1 MLKENAP
8 REALPFGKP
17 SKPLDI
23 AGFVKRYGLIVL
35 VLGSFLF
42 TLTVPIVLLISKPN
56 YEVHALMRIDPII
69 PSLITKSED
78 PSIINYYQDYA
89 NTQARR
95 MMDFEILKK
104 TVEKL
109 TPRQKS
115 AVLPASLSSDKCADI
130 LGMMIRVTPVNG
142 THLIDVTASSP
153 KKEGLAPLVNNFMQV
168 FLEKVRKGNETQD
181 TERLSYLRNEKQSLN
196 TEIAAIEEKLNT
208 LTKEI
213 STADFEE
220 TYNLANKKSVQLQQM
235 YVNAL
240 FDRVSSENQYQ
251 ETEKTGKQL
260 KSLSLTPMVEEQVMH
275 NQSLDFTSSW
285 TYQQQ
290 QQLRS
295 STDGLTPNNPDRI
308 YVEERMKAMQDYE
321 RKLKDEVRSAAKNVV
336 YGKRDYELRKDLIQ
350 AANKSEKSKKSEKDI
365 LKEMEESKNESVRV
379 SVGLH
384 LGESLK
390 ALLKHKRDL
399 LDQVDT
405 RIHELEVEG
414 KAPLHIAIESVAREP
429 DKPTGS
435 NTKKFL
441 LMFFGG
447 AFGSIAAICLAFEY
461 FDNRIRR
468 PEEIR
473 QALGYPSAKPIVKAQ
488 AKVPLH
494 ELVSRGPLDPAAMA
508 INSLA
513 IGFSREK
520 KSNNAQIIMFTG
532 VDAGAGAT
540 TIAFNCAQALTRI
553 APRVL
558 MIEANLASPSL
569 GKLNG
574 RSPSQAGLSD
584 LLHSSAAMSD
594 YIVVGSGYLPDMLYA
609 GNTKEHGMPK
619 HRIGELL
626 DQAKNEYDFICIDC
640 PPVLESDL
648 TEHMALYSDIV
659 ALITLGDSTLYK
671 DLRTAAE
678 ALVRLDVPAIAPVLN
693 WSGNIRAISV
703 DKLLEK
709 RPEFLDKI
717 KTGNIEKFIRNLPPP
732 NQLIETIKTTLV
744 TLAGHVKGAGAAVST
759 KRQKPS

>member
-17 SKPLDI
+17 SKPLDVG
-23 AGFVKRYGLIVL
+23 GFLKRYGLIVL

-95 MMDFEILKK
+95 MMAFENLKK

-109 TPRQKS
+109 TPRQKAS
-115 AVLPASLSSDKCADI
+115 VLPASLPADKSANLLSLI
-130 LGMMIRVTPVNG
+130 IKVNPVNG
-142 THLIDVTASSP
+142 THLLDVSASSP
-153 KKEGLAPLVNNFMQV
+153 KKEGLAPLVNNFMKV
-168 FLEKVRKGNETQD
+168 FLEKVRTGNEMQD
-181 TERLSYLRNEKQSLN
+181 TERLSYLRNEKQSLG
-196 TEIAAIEEKLNT
+196 TEIALIEEKLTT
-208 LTKEI
+208 LTKDI
-213 STADFEE
+213 STADFAE
-220 TYNLANKKSVQLQQM
+220 TYNSAYKKSEQLQQV

-240 FDRVSSENQYQ
+240 YDRVSAENQYQ
-251 ETEKTGKQL
+251 EIEKTGKQL
-260 KSLSLTPMVEEQVMH
+260 KSLTLSPMVEELVMH

-321 RKLKDEVRSAAKNVV
+321 KKLKNEVRSDAKTVV

-350 AANKSEKSKKSEKDI
+350 AFAKSEKAKKSEKDI
-365 LKEMEESKNESVRV
+365 LNELEESRKESVRI

-390 ALLKHKRDL
+390 SLLKHKRDL
-399 LDQVDT
+399 LDMVDT

-414 KAPLHIAIESVAREP
+414 KAPLHIAIESAAREP
-429 DKPTGS
+429 EKPTGS
-435 NTKKFL
+435 NTQKL
-441 LMFFGG
+441 LMIFFGG
-447 AFGSIAAICLAFEY
+447 AFGSVTAVFLALEF

-468 PEEIR
+468 PEDIR
-473 QALGYPSAKPIVKAQ
+473 QALGYPPAKPIVKALGE
-488 AKVPLH
+488 VPFH
-494 ELVSRGPLDPAAMA
+494 ELVGRTPRDPAAMA

-520 KSNNAQIIMFTG
+520 KSNNARVIMFTG
-532 VDAGAGAT
+532 VDKGVGTT
-540 TIAFNCAQALTRI
+540 TIAFNCAEALTRV
-553 APRVL
+553 APKVL
-558 MIEANLASPSL
+558 MIEADLPNPSL

-574 RSPSQAGLSD
+574 RPPSQAGLAD
-584 LLHSSAAMSD
+584 LLCSSAPLSD
-594 YIVVGSGYLPDMLYA
+594 YIVVGSGYLPDTLYA
-609 GNTKEHGMPK
+609 GNTETHGIPK
-619 HRIGELL
+619 HRMGELL
-626 DQAKNEYDFICIDC
+626 EQAKNEYDFICIDC

-648 TEHMALYSDIV
+648 TEHLALYSDIA
-659 ALITLGDSTLYK
+659 ALISLGDSTMYR
-671 DLRTAAE
+671 DLRASAE
-678 ALVRLDVPAIAPVLN
+678 ALVRLEIPAIAPILN
-693 WSGNIRAISV
+693 WNGNARSISV
-703 DKLLEK
+703 DKLLED

-717 KTGNIEKFIRNLPPP
+717 NTGKIEAFIRDLPHLD
-732 NQLIETIKTTLV
+732 QMLDKIKKTLMAL
-744 TLAGHVKGAGAAVST
+744 TGYAKDMGSAVS
-759 KRQKPS
+759 KKKQKPS

>member
-23 AGFVKRYGLIVL
+23 AGFIKRYGLIVL

-42 TLTVPIVLLISKPN
+42 ALTVPIVLLISKPN

-109 TPRQKS
+109 TPRQKA
-115 AVLPASLSSDKCADI
+115 AVLPASLPSDKCADI
-130 LGMMIRVTPVNG
+130 LGLIIKVSPVGG
-142 THLIDVTASSP
+142 THLMDVSASSP
-153 KKEGLAPLVNNFMQV
+153 KKEGLASLVNNFMQV
-168 FLEKVRKGNETQD
+168 FLEKVRQGNEMQD
-181 TERLSYLRNEKQSLN
+181 TERLNYLRNEKQALN
-196 TEIAAIEEKLNT
+196 TEIAVIEEKLNT
-208 LTKEI
+208 LTKDI
-213 STADFEE
+213 STADFAE

-240 FDRVSSENQYQ
+240 YDRVSSENQYK
-251 ETEKTGKQL
+251 ETEKNGVQL

-290 QQLRS
+290 QQLRG
-295 STDGLTPNNPDRI
+295 STDGLTPSNPDRI

-321 RKLKDEVRSAAKNVV
+321 RKLKDEVRNAAKNVV

-350 AANKSEKSKKSEKDI
+350 AANKSEKSKKSEKDL
-365 LKEMEESKNESVRV
+365 LKELEESRNESVRV

-429 DKPTGS
+429 EKPTGS

-441 LMFFGG
+441 LIFFGA
-447 AFGSIAAICLAFEY
+447 AFGSVAAICLAFEY

-468 PEEIR
+468 PEEIKH
-473 QALGYPSAKPIVKAQ
+473 ALGYAAARPIVKAR
-488 AKVPLH
+488 KGIPFH
-494 ELVSRGPLDPAAMA
+494 ELVSRSHLDPAAMA

-513 IGFSREK
+513 TGFSREK

-532 VDAGAGAT
+532 VDKGVGAT
-540 TIAFNCAQALTRI
+540 TIAFNCAQALIGI
-553 APRVL
+553 APKVL
-558 MIEANLASPSL
+558 MIEADILNPSL
-569 GKLNG
+569 GKLNN
-574 RSPSQAGLSD
+574 RPTSQTGLAN
-584 LLHSSAAMSD
+584 LLCSAAPMSD
-594 YIVVGSGYLPDMLYA
+594 HIVVGSGFLPDTLYA
-609 GNTKEHGMPK
+609 GTTEEHVIPK
-619 HRIGELL
+619 HRINELL
-626 DQAKNEYDFICIDC
+626 GQAKSEYDFICIDC

-648 TEHMALYSDIV
+648 TEQIALYSDIV
-659 ALITLGDSTLYK
+659 ALISLGDSTMYK
-671 DLRTAAE
+671 DLRAAAE
-678 ALVRLDVPAIAPVLN
+678 ALVRLEVPAIAPVMN
-693 WSGNIRAISV
+693 WTGQTQAISV

-717 KTGNIEKFIRNLPPP
+717 KLGKIEDLMKNIPPSH
-732 NQLIETIKTTLV
+732 QIIETIKKTLMAV
-744 TLAGHVKGAGAAVST
+744 TDHAKNAGIAVS
-759 KRQKPS
+759 KKKQ